1 MLHEGEAADA
11 RVGNISC
18 GGRRDL
24 ASHVSTLSA
33 PSSQVIRRPSTLY
46 ATATR
51 RWTTWPGCSTTTS
64 VAGSTTMAVSTSRP
78 SIPLCA
84 TLTASA
90 AGLIIVA
97 LAVTARG
104 LVPDP
109 EVRTHIGEPPSVSRS
124 LVQQSDRAARDLR
137 PVRCQFGWQG
147 RRRSGRERGIRSCA
161 CGRRAGLPLRSRR
174 RRRVQTRSAILS
186 QRRWRIRRSRT
197 RRARALL
204 HRSRASRSLIKSQ
217 TVRRRPRVPLRM
229 STGPRP
235 ETFLRRLIDMNLRR
249 SRRDDN
255 GTDRSIS

>member
-1 MLHEGEAADA
+1 
-11 RVGNISC
+11 
-18 GGRRDL
+18 
-24 ASHVSTLSA
+24 
-33 PSSQVIRRPSTLY
+33 
-46 ATATR
+46 
-51 RWTTWPGCSTTTS
+51 
-64 VAGSTTMAVSTSRP
+64 MAVSTSRP

-84 TLTASA
+84 TSTASA

-137 PVRCQFGWQG
+137 PVRCRFGWQG

-229 STGPRP
+229 STGPRS
-235 ETFLRRLIDMNLRR
+235 ETQPGRLRLPSAQSRRPHASMPPAENGLSSVQARSTRTGRADGRAARKRRTPMSCRAIRRLDQARR
-249 SRRDDN
+249 GPGRRRE
-255 GTDRSIS
+255 TLPR